1 MLQQVVQEQVDLLE
15 LVQVLQEILRQLVH
29 HKVILVE
36 MEQIFNQVYM
46 EVEVVELEHL
56 VLQELLQVQEQVE
69 QD

>member
-1 MLQQVVQEQVDLLE
+1 
-15 LVQVLQEILRQLVH
+15 
-29 HKVILVE
+29 